1 MSMTGGGDSGV
12 ETECEV
18 ESNDSFMSNLS
29 VTESDN
35 NSNMAAPALPRVS
48 NITTA
53 PPPGLLPSHPQPSPQ
68 QEDGYLGDCSSDG
81 GNEKN
86 FPLPPDWSS
95 SRVSLP
101 SSPGH
106 QSEEEVVEPP
116 AGLAFSAL
124 ASNTDTSPGY
134 HVLPSADWAS
144 QSNLRTKVRHA
155 RRAGFRSNLNNQVQ
169 VSHADKFYFA
179 REASIV

>member
-1 MSMTGGGDSGV
+1 M
-12 ETECEV
+12 
-18 ESNDSFMSNLS
+18 
-29 VTESDN
+29 
-35 NSNMAAPALPRVS
+35 
-48 NITTA
+48 
-53 PPPGLLPSHPQPSPQ
+53 
-68 QEDGYLGDCSSDG
+68 
-81 GNEKN
+81 
-86 FPLPPDWSS
+86 S

-124 ASNTDTSPGY
+124 ASNTDASPGY

-155 RRAGFRSNLNNQVQ
+155 RRAGFRSNANNQVQ
-169 VSHADKFYFA
+169 VGRENFENCYFHG
-179 REASIV
+179 RYFVEFLLGNMF

>member
-1 MSMTGGGDSGV
+1 MTGGGDSGV

-106 QSEEEVVEPP
+106 QSEEEAVEPP
-116 AGLAFSAL
+116 AGLVFSAL

-144 QSNLRTKVRHA
+144 QSSLRTKVRHP
-155 RRAGFRSNLNNQVQ
+155 RRTGFRSNNQVQ
-169 VSHADKFYFA
+169 VRPDLDNNFTNIMS
-179 REASIV
+179 RN

>member
-1 MSMTGGGDSGV
+1 MSLTGGGDSGV

-29 VTESDN
+29 VTEPESDN
-35 NSNMAAPALPRVS
+35 NSNMAAPALP
-48 NITTA
+48 
-53 PPPGLLPSHPQPSPQ
+53 PPQPGPSPH

-101 SSPGH
+101 PSPGH

-124 ASNTDTSPGY
+124 ATNTDSPGY
-134 HVLPSADWAS
+134 HVLPSHDWAS
-144 QSNLRTKVRHA
+144 QSSLRTKVRQP
-155 RRAGFRSNLNNQVQ
+155 RRAGFRSNANNQVQ
-169 VSHADKFYFA
+169 VGVEKFENCCFHGEKMLLF
-179 REASIV
+179 RL